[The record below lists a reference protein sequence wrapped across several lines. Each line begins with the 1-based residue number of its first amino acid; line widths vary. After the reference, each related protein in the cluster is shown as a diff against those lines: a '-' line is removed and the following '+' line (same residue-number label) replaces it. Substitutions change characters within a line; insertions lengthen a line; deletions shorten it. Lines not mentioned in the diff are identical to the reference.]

1 MSESDQLIDDL
12 LRGTAGVYT
21 PGELARKLASSA
33 KHHRPLRIKLGLD
46 PSSPDIHLGH
56 TVVLGRMRHF
66 QDLGHVAV
74 LIIGDYTARVGDPT
88 GKSKT
93 RPMLTEKEIDDNART
108 YLEQATRVLDADPK
122 RLEVRRNSE
131 WLSKLSFADTI
142 RLASHMTVAQMLE
155 RDTFDKRYRAGQPI
169 SVHEF
174 LYPLMQ
180 GWDSVCI
187 NADVEL
193 GGTDQTFNNLV
204 GRDFQIANGQEAQVV
219 ITMPILRGLDGHE
232 KMSKSLGNYIGVTE
246 APDDMFGKTMSI
258 PDALMHEWFTLCTT
272 IAPGDVDILCD
283 SSRTHP
289 RQAKERLGRAIV
301 ERFHG
306 PDAAEQASRE
316 FASRF
321 SEGNLPSDLETR
333 EVAVESASILDLMRD
348 VGFATSNSEA
358 RRLVAQGAVSVDD
371 QKVSDAALSVPMT
384 AAGIILRVGKR
395 RICRIVRR

>member
-1 MSESDQLIDDL
+1 MPQGHQPIDVL
-12 LRGTAGVYT
+12 LRGTAAVYT
-21 PGELARKLASSA
+21 REELAGKLTASA
-33 KHHRPLRIKLGLD
+33 KRHRPLRIKLGLD

-56 TVVLGRMRHF
+56 TVVLGLMRRF
-66 QDLGHVAV
+66 QDLGHIAV

-93 RPMLTEKEIDDNART
+93 RPMLTEQEIDDNART

-155 RDTFDKRYRAGQPI
+155 RDTFEKRYKAGQPI

-187 NADVEL
+187 NADVEI

-232 KMSKSLGNYIGVTE
+232 KMSKSLGNYIGVTD
-246 APDDMFGKTMSI
+246 APDAMFGKTMSI
-258 PDALMHEWFTLCTT
+258 PDGLMHEWFTLCTT
-272 IAPGDVDILCD
+272 IEPGEVDALCD
-283 SSRTHP
+283 PSRTHP
-289 RQAKERLGRAIV
+289 RQAKERLGCAIV

-306 PDAAEQASRE
+306 SDAAALAARE

-333 EVAVESASILDLMRD
+333 EVAGDSASILDLMRD
-348 VGFATSNSEA
+348 VGFASSNSEA

-371 QKVSDAALSVPMT
+371 QKVIDAALNLSVT
-384 AAGIILRVGKR
+384 SAGIILRVGKR
-395 RICRIVRR
+395 RICRIVKR